1 MKKFMKG
8 LWDLIKRHKLLS
20 IICFLAFII
29 VVIMMYLFFSVFIGG
44 NGKYGD
50 RLEGIEE
57 VELTKKDL
65 TSVEEALEENA
76 EVTSSSVRVQGKI
89 VYIHIECTRETSLD
103 RAKELA
109 VIALEK
115 FDEDEKK
122 FYDFGFSLTQIEQEG
137 TEDIGFV
144 VTGTKNANLD
154 SISWIKS

>member
-8 LWDLIKRHKLLS
+8 LWNLIKRHKLLT

-29 VVIMMYLFFSVFIGG
+29 TVIMMYLFFSMFVGG

-50 RLEGIEE
+50 RLKGIEK

-65 TSVEEALEENA
+65 VSIEEVIEENQ

-89 VYIHIECTRETSLD
+89 VYISIECTRETSLN
-103 RAKELA
+103 RAKEIA
-109 VIALEK
+109 VIALDK
-115 FDEDEKK
+115 FDKDEKK
-122 FYDFGFSLTQIEQEG
+122 FYDFGFFLTQIEQEG
-137 TEDIGFV
+137 TENKGFI
-144 VTGTKNANLD
+144 VTGSKNSNLD

>member
-29 VVIMMYLFFSVFIGG
+29 VVIMMYLFFSVFIGA